1 MSYVWRFSVGRL
13 SKWLPM
19 LGTIMDH
26 MLTLITRGIITII
39 ITMTLVAA
47 GTYMH
52 PIQR

>member
-1 MSYVWRFSVGRL
+1 
-13 SKWLPM
+13 M

-26 MLTLITRGIITII
+26 MLTLITRGIIT
-39 ITMTLVAA
+39 MTLVAA